1 MGCGV
6 IKEGMASR
14 RDVQQTLEGG
24 NWERGEEDA
33 QS

>member
-6 IKEGMASR
+6 INEGMASR
-14 RDVQQTLEGG
+14 RDIQQTLEGG
-24 NWERGEEDA
+24 NGERGEDA

>member
-14 RDVQQTLEGG
+14 RDIQQTLEEG
-24 NWERGEEDA
+24 NGEREEDA
-33 QS
+33 QP

>member
-14 RDVQQTLEGG
+14 RDIQQTLEEG
-24 NWERGEEDA
+24 NGEREDA
-33 QS
+33 QP

>member
-14 RDVQQTLEGG
+14 RDIQQTVEGG
-24 NWERGEEDA
+24 NGERGKEDA
-33 QS
+33 QP